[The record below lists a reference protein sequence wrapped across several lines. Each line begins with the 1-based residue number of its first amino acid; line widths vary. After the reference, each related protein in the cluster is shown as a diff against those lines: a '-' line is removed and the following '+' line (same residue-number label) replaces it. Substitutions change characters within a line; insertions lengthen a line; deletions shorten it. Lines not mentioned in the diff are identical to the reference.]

1 MKGAR
6 IPRYR
11 RDMYGAAAGLPPTLA
26 RSGDCTPTVMND
38 HPICIYTDTRTSV
51 SIWIGAPPPYPKGG
65 QRAPRARPDIHR
77 PDIHQL
83 AARARGES
91 PLGRRPL
98 ARTGVARA
106 RQTARVTKSPC
117 GPSNGRT

>member
-51 SIWIGAPPPYPKGG
+51 SIWIGAPPPYPKEGSG
-65 QRAPRARPDIHR
+65 PRARALIFTALIFTSWP
-77 PDIHQL
+77 
-83 AARARGES
+83 RA
-91 PLGRRPL
+91 
-98 ARTGVARA
+98 
-106 RQTARVTKSPC
+106 PC
-117 GPSNGRT
+117 SE